1 MVEST
6 QMQSK
11 TPLTQAILFCDNG
24 WIGPI
29 GIASLLLPFTEVDP
43 MKSTFLV
50 LLLAVPLCA
59 GLNGLSA
66 PSVAPAPVV
75 LPCVALSGVDS
86 QVGEKSYLRISNLKD
101 WVKLW
106 HKHKGEK
113 PEGEYD
119 FHYDP
124 LNLPIVDFERYMVIA
139 LFEAP
144 AEYLDGFQ
152 ADSISETAEKIIF
165 RFHIKG
171 HQTGFARPF
180 PNNPEDSGNE
190 GEDEDPEP
198 VRKAYGFFFVPKS
211 NKMIVMERRF
221 LLEDKLEEAFRFPA
235 LK

>member
-29 GIASLLLPFTEVDP
+29 GIASLLLPFTQVDP

-50 LLLAVPLCA
+50 LLLAVPLFA

-86 QVGEKSYLRISNLKD
+86 HVGEKSYLRISNLKD

-106 HKHKGEK
+106 HKHKGVK

-124 LNLPIVDFERYMVIA
+124 LNLPIVDFDRYMVIA

-144 AEYLDGFQ
+144 AEYRDEFQ
-152 ADSISETAEKIIF
+152 AHSISEKSEEIRICF
-165 RFHIKG
+165 RTKG
-171 HQTGFARPF
+171 HQTGRVVPF
-180 PNNPEDSGNE
+180 PNQPKGCS
-190 GEDEDPEP
+190 DEDLESP
-198 VRKAYGFFFVPKS
+198 RKAYGFFFVPKS
-211 NKMIVMERRF
+211 NKTIIMEERVWGTDS
-221 LLEDKLEEAFRFPA
+221 EVVETFRFPA